1 MAKQA
6 TPLEVVF
13 YFFKASFGIS
23 HRALGELILS
33 NKPLPNGQTPVQLA
47 NDTSWLS
54 RSVVHAE
61 PDSLQDRLFDDFT
74 ASSRHIYAEL
84 SLRGY
89 TDGKIITEI
98 SRETEKI
105 EHSLVV
111 YGQNGGLYRNALARF
126 ITAKKADPVQAI
138 AALLLMITSACACS
152 PTAAIA
158 HVERYLSKASKTD
171 KSFTPPLN
179 VFSCWQPH
187 WT

>member
-13 YFFKASFGIS
+13 HFFKASFGIS

-61 PDSLQDRLFDDFT
+61 PGSLQDRLFDDFT
-74 ASSRHIYAEL
+74 VSSRHIYAEL

-89 TDGKIITEI
+89 ADEKIVTEI
-98 SRETEKI
+98 SSETGKI
-105 EHSLVV
+105 EHALAV

-152 PTAAIA
+152 PTVAIA
-158 HVERYLSKASKTD
+158 HVEKYLSKASKTD

-179 VFSCWQPH
+179 VFSC
-187 WT
+187 